1 MPKLK
6 QLPAIM
12 ANFLKDVAKGDL
24 SASKASFRK
33 YLIHKVDK
41 HLKNNGINDSIRY
54 SVWKHNNSRKMYRI
68 ATSSQLRSSKIT
80 FGIIYF
86 YDKTLKKTAYHKI
99 LECLQNQ
106 IYNNYHLF
114 PVNDNIHDLVPELTK
129 KCTHICFI
137 EQNDLIASHA
147 LGSIA
152 ERIEFDDNLEVI
164 YSDED
169 IINKFGVRAS
179 PYFKPQYSPLLLL
192 SHNYMNALLCLKL
205 TDDVMQEM
213 KMVKKLNQGFIYQL
227 VLKCM
232 NRGVKSQ
239 RIADVLYHR
248 HWKNTRKLKNT
259 STKGIAQDQIKRRQL
274 KAEILDY
281 KIKGFNVIKLHAQG
295 NPKVSIIIPFR
306 DKISLVKACIRS
318 IETKSTYHN
327 YEIILIDNRSKEE
340 ETLEYIKDT
349 KYKVIMADIDFN
361 YSKLNNIGAQAAEGE
376 YLILL
381 NNDTEVITSDWIES
395 LLGLAQLPEVGAV
408 GAKLLFPS
416 NKIQHV
422 GVVMATH
429 HINRKRNANKG
440 GYKQYNNL
448 VREYSS
454 VTGACLMI
462 SKKKYQEVGG
472 LAESLAVQFN
482 DIDFCFRVLRA
493 GYYNIYNPHC
503 ILYHNESAS
512 RKNKFEDSADSEY
525 IYMKKK
531 WNEFRVNDPFYNPNF
546 SREQAYF
553 CIRIDR

>member
-12 ANFLKDVAKGDL
+12 VDFLKDVAKGDL
-24 SASKASFRK
+24 RSSREGLRK

-41 HLKNNGINDSIRY
+41 QIKNNVISDIIRY
-54 SVWKHNNSRKMYRI
+54 SFWKRNNSRRGDRI
-68 ATSSQLRSSKIT
+68 CASPELISSKIT

-86 YDKTLKKTAYHKI
+86 YDKKFRKTAYHKI

-114 PVNDNIHDLVPELTK
+114 PVNDNIHDLLPELNN

-147 LGSIA
+147 LNSIA

-169 IINKFGVRAS
+169 IINKFRVRTS

-192 SHNYMNALLCLKL
+192 SHNYMNAFLCLKL

-213 KMVKKLNQGFIYQL
+213 KMVKRLNQSFIYQL

-232 NRGVKSQ
+232 NRGAKSQ

-248 HWKNTRKLKNT
+248 HWENAQKLKNT
-259 STKGIAQDQIKRRQL
+259 STKQIAEDQIKRQQL

-281 KIKGFNVIKLHAQG
+281 KIKGFNVIKFYAQG

-306 DKISLVKACIRS
+306 DKSSLLKACIRS
-318 IETKSTYHN
+318 IETKSTYRN

-340 ETLEYIKDT
+340 ETLEYIKGT
-349 KYKVIMADIDFN
+349 KYKVITADIDFN
-361 YSKLNNIGAQAAEGE
+361 YSRLNNIGAQAAEGE

-395 LLGLAQLPEVGAV
+395 LLSLAQLPEVGAV

-416 NKIQHV
+416 NRIQHV

-429 HINRKRNANKG
+429 HINRNRKADNG

-448 VREYSS
+448 VREYSG

-462 SKKKYQEVGG
+462 AKHKYNEVGG
-472 LAESLAVQFN
+472 LSEFLAVQFN

-512 RKNKFEDSADSEY
+512 RKNKFEDSANSEY

-553 CIRIDR
+553 CIRVD